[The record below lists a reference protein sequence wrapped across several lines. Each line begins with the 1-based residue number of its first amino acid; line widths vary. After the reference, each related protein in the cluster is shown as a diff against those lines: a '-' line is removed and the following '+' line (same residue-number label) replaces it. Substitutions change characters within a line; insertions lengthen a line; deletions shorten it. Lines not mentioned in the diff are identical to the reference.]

1 MVGLLHIVVG
11 LLLLLDQVGSL
22 FEGSGWRC
30 VGLLQ
35 AESRPAKHIFYNIDM
50 VCLKNKVEI
59 QTYRKNCLK
68 KVALRSRIAPGTVSK
83 MYLTK
88 KYFKNCLKKEK
99 LKTKMTP
106 NSFG

>member
-1 MVGLLHIVVG
+1 MVGLLHNVVG
-11 LLLLLDQVGSL
+11 LLLFLDQVGSH

-35 AESRPAKHIFYNIDM
+35 AESRPTKHIFYNIDM

-68 KVALRSRIAPGTVSK
+68 KVALTSRIAPGTVSK
-83 MYLTK
+83 NVLNK
-88 KYFKNCLKKEK
+88 KILQTVSEK
-99 LKTKMTP
+99 RKM
-106 NSFG
+106 